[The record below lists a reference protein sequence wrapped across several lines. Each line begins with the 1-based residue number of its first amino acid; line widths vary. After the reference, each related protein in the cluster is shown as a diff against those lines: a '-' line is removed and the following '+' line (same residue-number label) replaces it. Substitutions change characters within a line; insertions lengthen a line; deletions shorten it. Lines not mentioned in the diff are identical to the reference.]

1 MSTLLHLSSA
11 RAPTTSGSSGADG
24 LLHNLGAPLLL
35 VIALAVLIG
44 IIAIGAVFRTA
55 STALA
60 VITQPTM
67 AIFRLLIAA
76 LIIIVVLVA
85 ILVSQPADA
94 NNRQQ
99 PAPAPTPTST
109 TTPASAHH
117 R

>member
-24 LLHNLGAPLLL
+24 LLHNLGAPLVL

-67 AIFRLLIAA
+67 AIFRLLVAA

-85 ILVSQPADA
+85 LLASQRADA

-99 PAPAPTPTST
+99 PAPTPTST

>member
-24 LLHNLGAPLLL
+24 LLHNLGAPLVL

-85 ILVSQPADA
+85 LLVSQPADA
-94 NNRQQ
+94 NNKQ